1 MLIAFS
7 VDRDSE
13 KAMMDSRFG
22 RCPFFAL
29 LDDQSGDIE
38 YVANPAAGA
47 TTGAGTGAAQALMD
61 RVVEAV
67 VTGQVGPNAMQILL
81 AADIPVFLVEGQTT
95 LDAACQQWRQGKLH
109 RYQVQRF

>member
-13 KAMMDSRFG
+13 KAMMDLRFG

-29 LDDQSGDIE
+29 LDDQSGEIE

-61 RVVEAV
+61 KAVEAV
-67 VTGQVGPNAMQILL
+67 VTGQVGPNAMQILM
-81 AADIPVFLVEGQTT
+81 AADIPVFLVEGQPT
-95 LDAACQQWRQGKLH
+95 LAAACRQWRQGKLH